1 MTSSERIARSLYN
14 ILRQERD
21 RGFDDSAVIGGL
33 DAFLKRS
40 SADLSGVLGD
50 IPAYGSMTPAERS
63 NWADGAVGH
72 IRKHLTD
79 SGLARAPSRPESST
93 SPARLSPKPRPRSQA
108 TRASLKMSDGVTS
121 IKGVWRKNASRLE
134 SIGVHTVRD
143 LIHLFPA
150 RHNDFSRIRTVA
162 ELVPGDNQTAILT
175 VWEASETMLGRQKS
189 TQAVLGDETGNIK
202 AVWFNNPW
210 LASQLKSGTRLILSG
225 KVSVF
230 MGNPVFQGPE
240 YEVLENIE
248 HGVHTGR
255 LVPVYPSTQGLSQR
269 VLRRLVKTA
278 LDSCLDQMDEF
289 LPESLLHRS
298 GLIDRAHAVRQM
310 HYPDDWDA
318 FRAARR
324 RLAFDELF
332 LLQLSVVRRRL
343 EWKERGGGVPLSFD
357 ASALG
362 SFLDSLPFELT
373 GAQLQ
378 SVRDVLTDIGSD
390 SAMNRLLQ
398 GDVGSGKTVVAVIA
412 MLAAAHNGR
421 QAAFMAPTEVLAEQ
435 HYFTVCGLL
444 GGDMVDFAGG
454 NVQRIEV
461 AGFDRPLVTALLL
474 GGHRKRTKDDL
485 HSLMSAGFVDLV
497 VGTHALIQDPV
508 DIPNLA
514 LAIVD
519 EQHRFGVLQR
529 AALRSKGERPHV
541 LAMSATPIPRSLALA
556 IHGDLDVSAI
566 DEMPPGRRAIRTR
579 FVDEERR
586 EAAYAFVR
594 KEVEDGRQAFVV
606 CPLIDE
612 SEVIQTKAAQEE
624 YKRLS
629 TDVFPDLGVD
639 LLHGRMSLQEKQRVM
654 DGFKDG
660 STNILVSTP
669 VVEVGI
675 DVPNATVML
684 IDGAERFGLSQLH
697 QFRGRVGRGSHQSY
711 CLLLSES
718 PGTEARKRLKILE
731 RISDGFS
738 LAEED
743 LKLRGPGDYLGT
755 RQSGL
760 PPFRVAQITDQD
772 ILSVAHR
779 EARRLLSEDPDL
791 SKADHRPLARAF
803 EEYWDRS
810 ITEIS

>member
-1 MTSSERIARSLYN
+1 MTSSERTARSLYN

-21 RGFDDSAVIGGL
+21 KGFDDSAVIGGL
-33 DAFLKRS
+33 DAFLKRAS
-40 SADLSGVLGD
+40 PELGQMLDD
-50 IPAYGSMTPAERS
+50 IPIYGSLTSAERS
-63 NWADGAVGH
+63 KWADRTVEH
-72 IRKHLTD
+72 IRRHLTGNGRTPA
-79 SGLARAPSRPESST
+79 SPRSEVTARPAPPSSKPQTRRRVPRAP
-93 SPARLSPKPRPRSQA
+93 
-108 TRASLKMSDGVTS
+108 LKMSDGVSS
-121 IKGVWRKNASRLE
+121 IKGVWKKNVSRLE
-134 SIGVHTVRD
+134 NIGVSTIRD
-143 LIHLFPA
+143 LVHLFPA
-150 RHNDFSRIRTVA
+150 RHNDFSSIRTVA

-175 VWEASETMLGRQKS
+175 VWEASETMLGRQRS
-189 TQAVLGDETGNIK
+189 TQAVLGDETGNIR

-210 LASQLKSGTRLILSG
+210 LASQLKPDSKVMLSG
-225 KVSVF
+225 RVNVF

-240 YEVLENIE
+240 YEVLDGADQ
-248 HGVHTGR
+248 GVHTGR

-269 VLRRLVKTA
+269 VLRTLVKTA
-278 LDSCLDQMDEF
+278 LDSCMDQVEEF
-289 LPESLLHRS
+289 LPESVMHRN
-298 GLIDRAHAVRQM
+298 GLIGRVHAVRQM

-362 SFLDSLPFELT
+362 SFLDSLPFVLT

-378 SVRDVLTDIGSD
+378 SVQDVLTDIRSD

-398 GDVGSGKTVVAVIA
+398 GDVGSGKTVVAVVA
-412 MLAAAHNGR
+412 MLAAVHSGR

-435 HYFTVCGLL
+435 HYLTVCGLL
-444 GGDMVDFAGG
+444 GADRSDLSGG
-454 NVQRIEV
+454 NIQRLEV
-461 AGFDRPLVTALLL
+461 AGLDRPLVVALLL
-474 GGHRKRTKDDL
+474 GGHRKRAKDDL
-485 HSLMSAGFVDLV
+485 HSLMSAGMIDVII
-497 VGTHALIQDPV
+497 GTHALIQDPV

-514 LAIVD
+514 LAVVD

-529 AALRSKGERPHV
+529 ASLRNKGERPHM

-556 IHGDLDVSAI
+556 IHGDLDVSII

-579 FVDEERR
+579 FVDDERR
-586 EAAYAFVR
+586 DAAYAFIR
-594 KEVEDGRQAFVV
+594 KEVEAGRQAFVV

-612 SEVIQTKAAQEE
+612 SEIIQTKAAQEE
-624 YKRLS
+624 YNLLS
-629 TDVFPDLGVD
+629 NKVFPDRSVD
-639 LLHGRMSLQEKQRVM
+639 LLHGRMSLQTKQQVM
-654 DGFKDG
+654 DGFKNG
-660 STNILVSTP
+660 STDILVSTP

-697 QFRGRVGRGSHQSY
+697 QFRGRVGRGNHQSY

-718 PGTEARKRLKILE
+718 PGTEALKRLKLLE

-772 ILSVAHR
+772 ILSLAHR

-791 SKADHRPLARAF
+791 SRPEHLPLARAF
-803 EEYWDRS
+803 EDYWERS

>member
-21 RGFDDSAVIGGL
+21 RDFDDSAVIGGL

-40 SADLSGVLGD
+40 SEDLSGVLDD
-50 IPAYGSMTPAERS
+50 IPVYGSMAPSERS
-63 NWADGAVGH
+63 KWADSAVGD

-79 SGLARAPSRPESST
+79 TPRAPSQT
-93 SPARLSPKPRPRSQA
+93 DSPAPPARPSSKPPARRRVPR
-108 TRASLKMSDGVTS
+108 TPLKITDGVTA
-121 IKGVWRKNASRLE
+121 IKGVWKKNVSRLE

-150 RHNDFSRIRTVA
+150 RHNDFSSIRTVA

-189 TQAVLGDETGNIK
+189 TQAVLGDETGNIR

-210 LASQLKSGTRLILSG
+210 LASQLKSGSKVMLSG
-225 KVSVF
+225 KVNVF

-240 YEVLENIE
+240 YEVLDNPES
-248 HGVHTGR
+248 GVHTGR

-269 VLRRLVKTA
+269 VLRSLVRTV
-278 LDSCLDQMDEF
+278 LDSCLDQVEEY
-289 LPESLLHRS
+289 LPEDLLHRS
-298 GLIDRAHAVRQM
+298 GLIGRPDAIRQM

-343 EWKERGGGVPLSFD
+343 EWKERGGAVPLSFD
-357 ASALG
+357 ASVLD

-373 GAQLQ
+373 DAQLN
-378 SVRDVLTDIGSD
+378 SVQDVLTDIRSD

-398 GDVGSGKTVVAVIA
+398 GDVGSGKTVVAVVA
-412 MLAAAHNGR
+412 MLAAVHSGR

-435 HYFTVCGLL
+435 HYLTVCGLL
-444 GGDMVDFAGG
+444 GGDMSDLTQG
-454 NVQRIEV
+454 NIRRFRV
-461 AGFDRPLVTALLL
+461 AGLDRPLVIALLL
-474 GGHRKRTKDDL
+474 GGYRKRAKDDL
-485 HSLMSAGFVDLV
+485 HSLMSAGMIDV
-497 VGTHALIQDPV
+497 VIGTHALIQDPV

-514 LAIVD
+514 LAVVD

-556 IHGDLDVSAI
+556 IHGDLDVSVI

-594 KEVEDGRQAFVV
+594 KEVEAGRQAFVV

-624 YKRLS
+624 YNRLS
-629 TDVFPDLGVD
+629 TEVYPDLSVD
-639 LLHGRMSLQEKQRVM
+639 LLHGRMSLQVKQQVM

-660 STNILVSTP
+660 STDILVSTP

-684 IDGAERFGLSQLH
+684 VDGAERFGLSQLH
-697 QFRGRVGRGSHQSY
+697 QFRGRVGRGSHQSH
-711 CLLLSES
+711 CLLLSAS
-718 PGTEARKRLKILE
+718 PGTEALKRLRLLE

-743 LKLRGPGDYLGT
+743 LKIRGPGDYLGT

-760 PPFRVAQITDQD
+760 PPFRVAQFTDQD

-779 EARRLLSEDPDL
+779 EARRLLSQDADL
-791 SKADHRPLARAF
+791 SSAEHRPLARAF
-803 EEYWDRS
+803 EDYWERS